1 MQYSPAIAKVCC
13 AVCLALALLVTMGF
27 NSCAVGDWQLLTT
40 DAIRD
45 GLAISDL
52 SFIDANRGWVL
63 TPAQLL
69 ETTDGGQTWTERL
82 HGEGKSFYSLKFVNP
97 TTGWIVGTQKNG
109 DGYSPLIMQTTD
121 GGKTWR
127 PQAVDVAARRDARV
141 APRLQSVS
149 FCSSDVGWAVG
160 SDIIVHTTNGG
171 QTWEVQRGGNK
182 DEVLIGVECLS
193 PERAWAVGENGVVLF
208 TEDGGRHWSSRE
220 SGTQAT
226 LLRVRFFQGH
236 NGWIVGLHGTL
247 LRTRD
252 GGEKWERQQLGVSE
266 SLMDIY
272 INDSQG
278 WIVGTEGTILHT
290 KDGGQRWQKQESP
303 TANDLVSLS
312 FINLQQGWAGGDK
325 RTLLRFTD

>member
-13 AVCLALALLVTMGF
+13 AVCLAAMMMMGF
-27 NSCAVGDWQLLTT
+27 NSCSVGSWQLLMT
-40 DAIRD
+40 DAVSD
-45 GLAISDL
+45 GLAIADL
-52 SFIDANRGWVL
+52 SFIDAKHGWAL

-82 HGEGKSFYSLKFVNP
+82 HGEGKSFYSLKFVSP
-97 TTGWIVGTQKNG
+97 TTGWIVGTQKKG
-109 DGYSPLIMQTTD
+109 DAYGVLIIQTTD
-121 GGKTWR
+121 GGKTWQ
-127 PQAVDVAARRDARV
+127 PQVVSVTSQRDAKV

-149 FCSSDVGWAVG
+149 FCSSSVGWAVG
-160 SDIIVHTTNGG
+160 SDVIVHTTNGG
-171 QTWEVQRGGNK
+171 QTWETQRSGNK
-182 DEVLIGVECLS
+182 DEVLLGVECLS

-208 TEDGGRHWSSRE
+208 TEDGGRSWSRRE

-226 LLRVRFFQGH
+226 LLRVRFFEGN
-236 NGWIVGLHGTL
+236 NGWIVGLQGTL

-252 GGEKWERQQLGVSE
+252 GGAKWERQQLGVSA

-272 INDSQG
+272 SNGSQG

-290 KDGGQRWQKQESP
+290 KDGGQSWQKQESP

-312 FINLQQGWAGGDK
+312 FINIQQGWAGGDK